1 MISLP
6 FGLTGSSGTGTE
18 EWYSGV
24 LDIWMALFREA
35 WSARWVE
42 ADLED
47 GGAMV
52 MQAGESQLHFRLYQ
66 AVQHAALGST
76 ANQLHRTSHY
86 RFVSKQTV
94 SG

>member
-1 MISLP
+1 
-6 FGLTGSSGTGTE
+6 
-18 EWYSGV
+18 
-24 LDIWMALFREA
+24 MA
-35 WSARWVE
+35 V
-42 ADLED
+42 
-47 GGAMV
+47 AMV

>member
-1 MISLP
+1 VTPGPLRGWTVILK
-6 FGLTGSSGTGTE
+6 
-18 EWYSGV
+18 
-24 LDIWMALFREA
+24 MA
-35 WSARWVE
+35 V
-42 ADLED
+42 
-47 GGAMV
+47 AMV

-86 RFVSKQTV
+86 RFVSEQTV